1 MKRWHKRVAMG
12 LPAALLVVLAGGL
25 WSASSSLLFPS
36 FHGATRDLAVC
47 PAEAEKAWGPSCG
60 NLRATHALAFTEV
73 QVPSLNGYDMPGWL
87 MAAAANGGPAATGA
101 IVLVHGGGSDRREM
115 TRHARFFLGRG
126 LDVLTLDLGCSG
138 EAPCPVPGQSYGARE
153 SRDVVSAYL
162 YLSAR
167 YPHVLAMGSSVG
179 AAALLI
185 ALPEMPR
192 LEGAIA
198 ENPMASFERL
208 VREFP
213 GAQSS
218 PRWFMGGMLGLAE
231 LRGHFDGLASAEH
244 SLRVGATTPLYF
256 VHGRQDQV
264 VSFHQTEDLVAL
276 YPGPKTAWYP
286 DAGAHGALREADPAE
301 YERRLAAF
309 LGSVRH

>member
-1 MKRWHKRVAMG
+1 MKRWQKRAAVA
-12 LPAALLVVLAGGL
+12 LPCSLLVVLSAGL

-47 PAEAEKAWGPSCG
+47 PAEAEKAWGPACG
-60 NLRATHALAFTEV
+60 NLRSTHALAFAEV

-87 MAAAANGGPAATGA
+87 MASSANGGPPASGA
-101 IVLVHGGGSDRREM
+101 MLLIHGGGSDRREM
-115 TRHARFFLGRG
+115 TRHARFLLGRG

-138 EAPCPVPGQSYGARE
+138 EAPCPVPGQTYGARE
-153 SRDVVSAYL
+153 SRDVVSSYL
-162 YLSAR
+162 YLAAR
-167 YPHVLAMGSSVG
+167 YSHVLAMGSSVG

-192 LEGAIA
+192 LEAAIA

-218 PRWFMGGMLGLAE
+218 PRWFMGGMLGLAK
-231 LRGHFDGLASAEH
+231 LRGRFDGLASAEH
-244 SLRVGATTPLYF
+244 SLRLGSTTPVLF
-256 VHGRQDQV
+256 VHGRQDKV

-276 YPGPKTAWYP
+276 YAGPKTAWYP
-286 DAGAHGALREADPAE
+286 DVGEHGALREADPAE

-309 LGSVRH
+309 LGSVRY